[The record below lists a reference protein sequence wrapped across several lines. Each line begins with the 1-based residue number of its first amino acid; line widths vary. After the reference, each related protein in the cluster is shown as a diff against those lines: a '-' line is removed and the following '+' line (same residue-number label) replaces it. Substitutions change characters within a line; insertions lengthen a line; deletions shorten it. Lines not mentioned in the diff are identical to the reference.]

1 MAMVV
6 VDDSYLK
13 QVDSQPGGLVWGS
26 VVGRLAL
33 LYIYKMNWVN
43 SRNDLDHDDS
53 TINIV
58 WLLLLL
64 LLLFIGS
71 DGLVSGQLL
80 IRILIEHLAREI
92 I

>member
-1 MAMVV
+1 M
-6 VDDSYLK
+6 
-13 QVDSQPGGLVWGS
+13 
-26 VVGRLAL
+26 
-33 LYIYKMNWVN
+33 N

-53 TINIV
+53 TINIA
-58 WLLLLL
+58 WLLL

-92 I
+92 L